1 MSYRGA
7 RGMAFV
13 RGESSDTAVKGDKYM
28 WASAP
33 DTQSEKMRGLKRE
46 ADDDAYFDDD
56 DEKGAEAG
64 AGADVDDDDPLEA
77 YMRELEGKPAPSA
90 KKPKRALPKPAP
102 PPPKLAA
109 PKPAAAEAEEEEED
123 PLDAYMAG
131 LAKQP
136 APAAAA
142 PAKPARVTKQLDEQE
157 DHVVDFMEAQEVQ
170 LLRLYP
176 YPYPYPYP

>member
-56 DEKGAEAG
+56 DEKAALLALLKEQGG
-64 AGADVDDDDPLEA
+64 TVFDDVGGDT
-77 YMRELEGKPAPSA
+77 
-90 KKPKRALPKPAP
+90 AL
-102 PPPKLAA
+102 
-109 PKPAAAEAEEEEED
+109 
-123 PLDAYMAG
+123 
-131 LAKQP
+131 
-136 APAAAA
+136 
-142 PAKPARVTKQLDEQE
+142 R
-157 DHVVDFMEAQEVQ
+157 
-170 LLRLYP
+170 RLTN
-176 YPYPYPYP
+176 

>member
-33 DTQSEKMRGLKRE
+33 DTQTERMRGLKRE
-46 ADDDAYFDDD
+46 ADEDAYFDKD

-77 YMRELEGKPAPSA
+77 YMRELEGTPAPSA
-90 KKPKRALPKPAP
+90 KKPKRALTKPAAP
-102 PPPKLAA
+102 P
-109 PKPAAAEAEEEEED
+109 PKPAAAAPAPAAAAAEAAGEEED

-131 LAKQP
+131 LAKKP
-136 APAAAA
+136 TAAAAA
-142 PAKPARVTKQLDEQE
+142 PARPERVTKQLDEQE
-157 DHVVDFMEAQEVQ
+157 DHVV
-170 LLRLYP
+170 
-176 YPYPYPYP
+176 